1 MVSHPRGQSFNPVSS
16 TTWTVLFWTEFSEL
30 FVLGSAGAAH
40 LLHSIDS
47 LVNDLTEWVQ
57 TDPEQQ
63 LGHSISLVDP
73 TLDGDLCYMLEVDL
87 YCCTH

>member
-1 MVSHPRGQSFNPVSS
+1 MLFYIHCTDGLSPPRAVFLS
-16 TTWTVLFWTEFSEL
+16 TPCWTVLFWTEFPEL

-57 TDPEQQ
+57 TD
-63 LGHSISLVDP
+63 LI
-73 TLDGDLCYMLEVDL
+73 
-87 YCCTH
+87 